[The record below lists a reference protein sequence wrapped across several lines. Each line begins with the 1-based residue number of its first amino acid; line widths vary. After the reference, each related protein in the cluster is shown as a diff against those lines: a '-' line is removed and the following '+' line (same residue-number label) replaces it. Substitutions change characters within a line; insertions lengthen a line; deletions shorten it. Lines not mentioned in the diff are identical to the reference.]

1 MVKMNFWMAAL
12 VLTADLLVASCTA
25 DMGVADNPS
34 GGEEP
39 AGVWENIV
47 EPSEFASYWDLSTYA
62 GDDFYQ
68 FAVGG
73 WLEANPL
80 RRRSRRNWL
89 TSTRRRRKR
98 RCTTEWRC

>member
-12 VLTADLLVASCTA
+12 VLTAGLLVASCTA

-80 RRRSRRNWL
+80 KKGEDSNGPIATGRRG
-89 TSTRRRRKR
+89 TR
-98 RCTTEWRC
+98 CWRG